1 MNKSFARSK
10 FDKSKESLEQIN
22 KTNNSFVD
30 LERSADDLGQ
40 LFERGDD
47 LNKSNDNGTVSPI
60 FTSNNASPMN
70 PITNYSQTTKQKKN
84 GQEDESAFK
93 GIDLQEKLMM

>member
-1 MNKSFARSK
+1 MDKSFARSK
-10 FDKSKESLEQIN
+10 FDKSKESLD

-30 LERSADDLGQ
+30 LERSADDLGN

-84 GQEDESAFK
+84 GQEESAFK
-93 GIDLQEKLMM
+93 GIELQEKLMM